1 MDATASREP
10 LWDRACHIQAQM
22 FEATAAMGGIE
33 IQLAYYRGYGEFK
46 AAPWAAEAEVLQN
59 RMTSI
64 RCAAG
69 QTQIARVLKHALG
82 QARSAQSS
90 VSALVFIGDCMEE
103 DPDQLAKLAGELG
116 ILDVPTFLFQDG
128 ADPTAAKTF
137 SHIAKLTRGAH
148 CRFDGNS
155 AAQLRDLLCAV
166 AVYAAGGRKA
176 LADHGRHHGGEVLR
190 LIAQLDSR
198 G

>member
-33 IQLAYYRGYGEFK
+33 IQLTYYRGYGEFK

-69 QTQIARVLKHALG
+69 KRRSHECSNTRSDRLEALKV
-82 QARSAQSS
+82 RS
-90 VSALVFIGDCMEE
+90 VRWYL
-103 DPDQLAKLAGELG
+103 
-116 ILDVPTFLFQDG
+116 
-128 ADPTAAKTF
+128 
-137 SHIAKLTRGAH
+137 
-148 CRFDGNS
+148 
-155 AAQLRDLLCAV
+155 
-166 AVYAAGGRKA
+166 
-176 LADHGRHHGGEVLR
+176 
-190 LIAQLDSR
+190 
-198 G
+198 